1 MSQIFHDII
10 TIRPVD
16 CSVLKFSGSDC
27 PAAGDAISI
36 CPKALLLRGPMDI
49 HKAALEQS
57 ARFFDTGQFKSDL
70 AEMVA
75 VPSKSQD
82 TEAFEHLLDYLNRCM
97 IPRLSQ
103 MGFANELLTNPKARG
118 APLLLAERLEADDL
132 PTVLS
137 YGHGDVV
144 RGQADQWREG
154 LAPFTLIDEGARFYG
169 RGCADNKG
177 QHLIN
182 LVALE
187 SVLQVQGKLGFNFK
201 LLFEMGEEIGSPG
214 LKEICQSHKN
224 RLSADVFIASDGPRI
239 SPDTPTIF
247 TGSRGGINFDLV
259 VNLWDGAHHSG
270 NFGGLLADPAQ
281 ILAHALAVI
290 TDARGQI
297 KVPEWRPDSLTPEV
311 KAVLANLPPV
321 EAGFPLDADWG
332 EKSLTMAERVF
343 GWNSF
348 VVLAM
353 KSGNP
358 AAPVNAI
365 SGFAKASCQLRF
377 VVGTDADDILAAL
390 RRHLDS
396 HGFSQ
401 VEVVQAEGNPFPAT
415 RLDLDHPWL
424 SFVTASLGKTSGVSP
439 DLLPNLGGSLPN
451 DCFAEVLG
459 LPTIWIPHSY
469 AGCCQHAPN
478 EHILKP
484 LARQALLCMTG
495 LFADISMSG
504 SKAGSI

>member
-1 MSQIFHDII
+1 
-10 TIRPVD
+10 
-16 CSVLKFSGSDC
+16 
-27 PAAGDAISI
+27 
-36 CPKALLLRGPMDI
+36 MDI
-49 HKAALEQS
+49 RKAAIDHS
-57 ARFFDTGQFKSDL
+57 AQYFDTGQFQSDL
-70 AEMVA
+70 AVLVA
-75 VPSKSQD
+75 VPSESQD
-82 TEAFEHLLDYLNRCM
+82 PKAHEHLQTYLESCM
-97 IPRLSQ
+97 IPMLSQ
-103 MGFANELLTNPKARG
+103 MGFTCDILPNPNPSA
-118 APLLLAERLEADDL
+118 APFLLAERIESDDL

-144 RGQADQWREG
+144 RGQSEQWREG
-154 LAPFTLIDEGARFYG
+154 LSPFTLIDEDEKLYG
-169 RGCADNKG
+169 RGSADNKG

-182 LVALE
+182 LMALS
-187 SVLQVQGKLGFNFK
+187 SVLSVQGKIGFNFK

-214 LKEICQSHKN
+214 LKEFCEIHKS

-239 SPDTPTIF
+239 SPSTPTIF
-247 TGSRGGINFDLV
+247 TGSRGGINFDLI
-259 VNLWDGAHHSG
+259 VNLREGAHHSG

-297 KVPEWRPDSLTPEV
+297 NVPEWRPNSLTPKI
-311 KAVLANLPPV
+311 KAVLAELPPID
-321 EAGFPLDADWG
+321 AGFPLDVDWG
-332 EKSLTMAERVF
+332 EASLTMAERVF

-348 VVLAM
+348 AVLAM
-353 KSGNP
+353 VSGNP
-358 AAPVNAI
+358 TAPVNAI
-365 SGFAKASCQLRF
+365 SGYAKASCQLRF
-377 VVGTDADDILAAL
+377 VVGTDTDDILPAL

-396 HGFSQ
+396 HGLSKVSIEQ
-401 VEVVQAEGNPFPAT
+401 TDSNPFPAT

-424 SFVTASLGKTSGVSP
+424 SFTKASLSETCGVAP

-451 DCFAEVLG
+451 DCFADVLG

-495 LFADISMSG
+495 LFADIAHSG
-504 SKAGSI
+504 KTVRSNWDST